1 MTRKKNTFKSF
12 LDSTLRASR
21 LHQKIIFFSLGKGL
35 LTQQTKELN
44 HILANIST
52 TVFTR
57 SAYQIFWEVDA
68 WHMVCTESESHWSC
82 EAYKR

>member
-1 MTRKKNTFKSF
+1 MTRKKKHIQVF
-12 LDSTLRASR
+12 LGFHITGKQVALEDN
-21 LHQKIIFFSLGKGL
+21 FFSLGKGL
-35 LTQQTKELN
+35 LTQQTKKPN

-57 SAYQIFWEVDA
+57 SAYLIFWEVDP
-68 WHMVCTESESHWSC
+68 WHMVCAESESQWSC

>member
-1 MTRKKNTFKSF
+1 MTRKKKHIQVF
-12 LDSTLRASR
+12 LGFHITGKQVALED
-21 LHQKIIFFSLGKGL
+21 IFFSLGKGL

>member
-1 MTRKKNTFKSF
+1 MTRKKKHIQVF
-12 LDSTLRASR
+12 LGFHITGKQVALEDNFS
-21 LHQKIIFFSLGKGL
+21 SLGKGL
-35 LTQQTKELN
+35 LTQQTKKPN

-57 SAYQIFWEVDA
+57 SAYLIFWEVDP
-68 WHMVCTESESHWSC
+68 WHIVCAESESQWSC

>member
-1 MTRKKNTFKSF
+1 MTKKKTHIQVF
-12 LDSTLRASR
+12 LGFHITGKQVALEDN
-21 LHQKIIFFSLGKGL
+21 FFSLGKGL
-35 LTQQTKELN
+35 LTQQTKKPN

-57 SAYQIFWEVDA
+57 SAYLIFWEVDA
-68 WHMVCTESESHWSC
+68 WHMVCAESESHWSC